1 MDLKA
6 HVATVGIWSTDGI
19 SSDRPLTSLGTLY
32 DLRKQKLRF
41 LFIGMILLIFCWTK
55 HPLENEI
62 TMVDIGQGDSI
73 FYAIGKGR
81 TILIDVGGRVT
92 FKSGRQ
98 VARAQSI
105 CQRG

>member
-19 SSDRPLTSLGTLY
+19 SSDRPLTSFRDLY
-32 DLRKQKLRF
+32 MIFESKKLRF

-73 FYAIGKGR
+73 FYAIGKEGP
-81 TILIDVGGRVT
+81 
-92 FKSGRQ
+92 F
-98 VARAQSI
+98 
-105 CQRG
+105 